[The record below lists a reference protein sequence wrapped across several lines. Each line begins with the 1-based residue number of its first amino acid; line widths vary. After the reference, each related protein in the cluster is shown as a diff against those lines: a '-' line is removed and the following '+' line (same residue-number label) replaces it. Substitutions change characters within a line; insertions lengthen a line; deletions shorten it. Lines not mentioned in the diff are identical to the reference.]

1 VYADFFEGLRQ
12 DFGGSAAVF
21 DSMRHEESE
30 HRRRLIEL
38 YQQKFGEHIPL
49 IRRQDVKGFVQRTPV
64 WLVRPLGL
72 DTVRKQASAIEV
84 ETRRFYEKAAGRTQD
99 ASIRQLLDV
108 YEFYGAS
115 VVALM
120 EVPGDAISSYGAVD
134 AEPVSHN
141 SGKDRLFRIRNMV
154 EKPKP
159 SEAPSNL
166 AIIGRYVLTPEV
178 FQSIEAI
185 EPGSGGEIQLT
196 DALKHL
202 LRNRPIYGYRF
213 EGTRYDAGDKL
224 GFLKATV
231 EFALH
236 RHDLGGPFREYL
248 KQLKL

>member
-1 VYADFFEGLRQ
+1 MDA
-12 DFGGSAAVF
+12 
-21 DSMRHEESE
+21 ESPGI
-30 HRRRLIEL
+30 RRL
-38 YQQKFGEHIPL
+38 
-49 IRRQDVKGFVQRTPV
+49 V
-64 WLVRPLGL
+64 
-72 DTVRKQASAIEV
+72 
-84 ETRRFYEKAAGRTQD
+84 
-99 ASIRQLLDV
+99 DV

-115 VVALM
+115 VVALW
-120 EVPGDAISSYGAVD
+120 ECLGDRSSAYGAGD
-134 AEPVSHN
+134 AEPMQNS

-166 AIIGRYVLTPEV
+166 AIIGRYVLTSEV
-178 FQSIEAI
+178 FQSIDAI

-231 EFALH
+231 ELAL
-236 RHDLGGPFREYL
+236 RRYDLGNEFRTYL
-248 KQLKL
+248 KGLKL